1 MEDEKAQKRRHDK
14 RAEQPMPATAQ
25 TRPQTVTEP
34 SELTPLVLS
43 WHLSADCLVM
53 CCAEEEEDGAE
64 HSVAHFGN
72 AEDSVNQSSINSTMD
87 HLRHHCGYPSAAV
100 GKILEK

>member
-1 MEDEKAQKRRHDK
+1 
-14 RAEQPMPATAQ
+14 
-25 TRPQTVTEP
+25 
-34 SELTPLVLS
+34 
-43 WHLSADCLVM
+43 M

-64 HSVAHFGN
+64 HSVAHFGD

-87 HLRHHCGYPSAAV
+87 HLHHHCGYPFAAV